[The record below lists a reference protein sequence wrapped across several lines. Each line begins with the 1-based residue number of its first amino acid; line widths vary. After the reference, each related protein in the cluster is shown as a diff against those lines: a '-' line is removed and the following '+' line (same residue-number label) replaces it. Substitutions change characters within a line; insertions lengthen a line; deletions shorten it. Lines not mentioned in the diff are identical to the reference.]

1 MTTSA
6 SPFRAPAAR
15 RLCAEFSPESVVV
28 RGDAAASS
36 RLLDVEERRK
46 RPCPQVTGCNC
57 NRTRCL
63 KRFCPCFK
71 AGVPCT
77 SACNCADC
85 ANRAAGA
92 DLPRSALVDSGTA
105 DGPADGRRRAD
116 GYDIAHLETEDLL
129 ALLTDE

>member
-92 DLPRSALVDSGTA
+92 DLPRSALVAPELLTDLLTGGDAQTE
-105 DGPADGRRRAD
+105 R
-116 GYDIAHLETEDLL
+116 DIAHLETEDLL

>member
-1 MTTSA
+1 MTSSA

-28 RGDAAASS
+28 RGDAAASQRS
-36 RLLDVEERRK
+36 PDAADSRK
-46 RPCPQVTGCNC
+46 RPSPQVTGCNC

-71 AGVPCT
+71 AGVACT

-85 ANRAAGA
+85 ANGAAGA
-92 DLPRSALVDSGTA
+92 DLPRSALATSELLSDLLT
-105 DGPADGRRRAD
+105 DPD
-116 GYDIAHLETEDLL
+116 EDLL
-129 ALLTDE
+129 ALLTGE